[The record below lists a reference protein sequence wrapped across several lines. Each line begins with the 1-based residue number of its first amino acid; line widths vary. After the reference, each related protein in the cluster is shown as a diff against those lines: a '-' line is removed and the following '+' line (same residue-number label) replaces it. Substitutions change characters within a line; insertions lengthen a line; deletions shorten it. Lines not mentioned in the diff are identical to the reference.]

1 MLTPKPLSTRGQNTL
16 SQAPHATVTSVSS
29 DNVTLASGNT
39 AGRRDCRHRWLLEC
53 SATSDHR
60 QECFRCNAISIF
72 ILQYYRPRSTYSA
85 ERLSAT
91 DMVTMLGD
99 LLERETKFHVK
110 PLPHARIPIVKLS
123 LDPSPGLPHGITCDI
138 GFENRLALE
147 NTRLLMCYTMIDPTR
162 VRTLVL
168 FLKVWSKQSTIVT
181 FPVPTTGTQGVS
193 EPHMAYQYGEDGDTI
208 AIFKKVDNQLVP
220 RNQIRGMM
228 HGQQAGEGGDALS
241 PMTLRTIS
249 SFHIGVP
256 RKLTRHGPKAT
267 RERGLHCTV
276 QDDMTRLSNVFKH
289 SLIHT
294 ALPTTAAS
302 IPASPTSST
311 TNIAT
316 SISAASDLPLP
327 LLSPL
332 LFPLFPLL
340 SPLLSPLIF
349 LLSSPLLSPLRVSVL
364 QLVFRL
370 CAVAQSSVALTL
382 DASHYFLSLF
392 TKPVSHATL
401 SSHEAGIWCKH
412 PFVWQYP
419 LTLSRTQGIL
429 IGTLPPITAHLETF
443 QDQTHALGQKACGLQ
458 IECKMR
464 QYLEWE
470 LNVDPVMLREFEDM
484 VKKDFIPSRF
494 LQPLWHL
501 RLHMAIVILH
511 LPKPDFPPPNSSYIT
526 PPTSPDTPSPSY
538 LTSTSPAS
546 TASPPTPQGIPKFHP
561 PNSSYITPP
570 TSPDISSNTPWR
582 TVSQNSLRPTL
593 PTSHHPHHQISPPT
607 PRGIPKFP
615 PPNSSYITPPT
626 SPDISSNTP
635 RYPKISSA
643 QLFLHHTTHITGH
656 TITKL
661 FNINVSSINS
671 ISSNTPRYGTRII
684 SASSS
689 PGIPKFPPPN
699 SSYITPPTSSD
710 TPLPSYSDC
719 L

>member
-1 MLTPKPLSTRGQNTL
+1 
-16 SQAPHATVTSVSS
+16 
-29 DNVTLASGNT
+29 
-39 AGRRDCRHRWLLEC
+39 
-53 SATSDHR
+53 
-60 QECFRCNAISIF
+60 
-72 ILQYYRPRSTYSA
+72 
-85 ERLSAT
+85 
-91 DMVTMLGD
+91 MVTMLGD

-168 FLKVWSKQSTIVT
+168 FREFNCGLSTFFDDSMALTIVT

-208 AIFKKVDNQLVP
+208 AIFKK
-220 RNQIRGMM
+220 IRGMM

-276 QDDMTRLSNVFKH
+276 QDDMTRLSNVFNRFYSCLPNILNNQYRH
-289 SLIHT
+289 LDLRGIRPPPSSPLSL
-294 ALPTTAAS
+294 A
-302 IPASPTSST
+302 
-311 TNIAT
+311 
-316 SISAASDLPLP
+316 
-327 LLSPL
+327 LSPL
-332 LFPLFPLL
+332 SPPLSLTLSLDL
-340 SPLLSPLIF
+340 SPLLSSPLSPPS
-349 LLSSPLLSPLRVSVL
+349 LCPAACLSSLCCRSIIRCSHFDQTFIGPHARHVPRSLHPPTTPSLRLWTLPITSYRRSPSRSPMGPLAHMKQASGANTPSSGNTPSP
-364 QLVFRL
+364 
-370 CAVAQSSVALTL
+370 
-382 DASHYFLSLF
+382 SH
-392 TKPVSHATL
+392 
-401 SSHEAGIWCKH
+401 
-412 PFVWQYP
+412 
-419 LTLSRTQGIL
+419 GIL

-484 VKKDFIPSRF
+484 VKKDFVDNPSSYHRS
-494 LQPLWHL
+494 LPASSNHL
-501 RLHMAIVILH
+501 APTPTYGHCYPS

-526 PPTSPDTPSPSY
+526 PPTSPDTLSPSY

-546 TASPPTPQGIPKFHP
+546 TASPPTPQGMEDCTTCIVSASSSPGIPKFHP

-582 TVSQNSLRPTL
+582 TVRLASFQLRLHQVSQNSLRPTL

-607 PRGIPKFP
+607 PRGMEDCTTCIVSASSSPGIPKFP

-635 RYPKISSA
+635 RYGGLYDSHRFSFVFTRYPKISSA

-661 FNINVSSINS
+661 FNINVSSING

-710 TPLPSYSDC
+710 TPLSSYSDC
-719 L
+719 LDIVYII